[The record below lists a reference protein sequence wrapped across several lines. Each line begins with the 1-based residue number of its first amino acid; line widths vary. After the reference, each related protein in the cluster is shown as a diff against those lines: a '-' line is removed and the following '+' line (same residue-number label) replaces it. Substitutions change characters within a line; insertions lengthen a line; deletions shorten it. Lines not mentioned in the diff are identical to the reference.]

1 MITNNTEERK
11 VTTLVD
17 RLEGE
22 ITRQAMQFLLETRRE
37 INILEKDI
45 EEQVDS
51 EDDDDESEDDDGD
64 SEDDDGDSEDDDD
77 IVEPIDSE
85 DDDDIES

>member
-1 MITNNTEERK
+1 MQKYVVRLAVKQALKLVLVTMITNNTEERK

-22 ITRQAMQFLLETRRE
+22 ITRQAMQFLLETTGE

-45 EEQVDS
+45 EE
-51 EDDDDESEDDDGD
+51 
-64 SEDDDGDSEDDDD
+64 
-77 IVEPIDSE
+77 
-85 DDDDIES
+85 